1 MCVRLHLERRIE
13 QMTRLRSNG
22 RPNSPD
28 GAADNPSSIVRV
40 SATRPLAVEVTHRTC
55 IPKISNGNAITRR
68 RVGVGILFRA
78 SEHLVIR
85 VIGCEVIG
93 KPLIHRR
100 RLLVFPSGLPGSN
113 VDITVQAIDGVVG
126 ELMQRH
132 LTRHCLRSA
141 EEYNKRTST
150 PRYGLASFRA
160 LNINPK

>member
-13 QMTRLRSNG
+13 KMARLGANG
-22 RPNSPD
+22 RSNSPD

-40 SATRPLAVEVTHRTC
+40 SATRPLAVEITHRAG
-55 IPKISNGNAITRR
+55 IPKISDGHAVARR
-68 RVGVGILFRA
+68 RIGIRIGLRA
-78 SEHLVIR
+78 PKHLVIR
-85 VIGCEVIG
+85 VIGSEVIG

-100 RLLVFPSGLPGSN
+100 GFLVFPAGPPGSN
-113 VDITVQAIDGVVG
+113 VGVTVEAIDGVVG
-126 ELMQRH
+126 ELMKRH
-132 LTRHCLRSA
+132 LARHGLRTA